1 MSQIF
6 GKQISKPRFPQKVC
20 SDNVSKTVTKPG
32 IPGRAFL
39 NKMAHTNIY
48 MSVCL
53 IVGFVFIMSCP
64 TVFAQTSQTFTTSGS
79 FTVPTGVTS
88 LKVEVWG
95 GGGKG
100 ASRTTNGNGGGGG
113 GGAYSQSIIAV
124 TPGSNYN
131 YVVGLGSATT
141 VPGGDSY
148 FINTSTLLAK
158 GGNSTADN
166 STSGATGG
174 GTSSGIGTT
183 KYNGGS
189 GAAGSGTYGGGGGSS
204 AGNASNGTSAS
215 SATGAAAPTGGGAG
229 GNGRSSTQGDG
240 SSGSIPG
247 GGGGGAY
254 RTSSGTRLGG
264 SGANGQIIFTWIT
277 VSASSTATYSGGSTG
292 SITATASGGTSYTY
306 SLDGV
311 SYQSGNTFGGLSAG
325 TYTVYTNDVS
335 GCTSYTTVVIQTRPI
350 YYVRAYNG
358 SNSNTG
364 LSWSQAFATVQK
376 AVETANAQTPK
387 GMVCVAA
394 GDYYHDSGYDLTD
407 GYQTYTSSTG
417 YLWYE
422 WSNNFLM
429 RDGVDVYGGF
439 REYRTTD
446 NNSAGFQD
454 RLLLSN
460 DSNYATILH
469 GGDKQRVLGPLY
481 SLVWNSGAV
490 NYDAALLTGFTNSTT
505 WDGFTI
511 TGANMIRP
519 SATATQYDECCGAG
533 VFMVNNSTVS
543 HCVIENNIA
552 GGPKDDGAGA
562 LMLGGG
568 NLLNCIIRHNKA
580 YYDGSGN
587 CSGGAIRMIRGNAK
601 VINCLIYDNMAE
613 KGGAINLSLVK
624 MNTGTYVPSY
634 IVNNTIA
641 NNSSSDGPG
650 LRVKY
655 ASAAADDNGDYTT
668 IRCYVYNN
676 ALWDG
681 LTSAAS
687 SSTYPPFKEAYNTFK
702 YGYVPP
708 KNANTAAGSLGTGS
722 FLFGTT
728 NSGSANAPYFVNPA
742 TSDPVADYRLQGDF
756 STLCNKGTAIVPSG
770 YPGGAPTPPIAD
782 LRDLYRKNSGSGI
795 PDIGCYE
802 VTPRIFYVND
812 AAGNKLDEKCRGRNW
827 TYPYASLQ
835 FGLDQYDQYDF
846 PQVWVSKSSTGFIPT
861 KNAAGVNVSDATAT
875 FILRTNLSLIG
886 GFTGTQASE
895 FPGNYTEIFTKPTQR
910 TDLVTN
916 KVKLSSPNATSI
928 VSYNPAATETY
939 VNGTGSATW
948 AGAIIDGF
956 TISGTPAGSSAV
968 SLPDSAM
975 LSNCQIISNL
985 GDALS
990 TGTASSVS
998 NALITDNAGNAVT
1011 LRGTSAIVTN
1021 VTIANNGNYAIAVP
1035 GGAGSATLTNSIVW
1049 GNKANFDALA
1059 DTAKIS
1065 ATYTALSTASASN
1078 DVPLNKWI
1086 SFSNGTGNINLFHRS
1101 PNFKKRKGNY
1111 ELQLISPCLDAG
1123 LLSANSQPID
1133 VYGQSRSYSG
1143 KIDMGAIQKQ
1153 PGDGVYVNS
1162 GTNTF
1167 SYFRASGTPTLS
1179 NLTGQEVLVKPVSV
1193 INLGGST
1200 TVQPKVLFIQDDNT
1214 TAPIIYNGSIKAD
1227 STLYLRKMTK
1237 YRSSGLAYWTFM
1249 GFPFTSARLDSIDG
1263 LKIENSVR
1271 SDQYTESIRAING
1284 ANKSAWKPYMGT
1296 NLTDPNLKWFVPGR
1310 GYAASLNAKVPD
1322 QPVSTTLIV
1331 PAQKGTT
1338 ISDAAATLTDPVS
1351 YTETS
1356 RPWYDKGWNLI
1367 ANPFARTA
1375 KFGSVPLWDANPYT
1389 SGSIWLYIADQDTYD
1404 VIPTVSSYYT
1414 DNGLSAYGTF
1424 FIQTYST
1431 ATTTSTAEIST
1442 SSNGSTPLRTRA
1454 FPFSTTSETKPEVF
1468 RLHLEGNN
1476 LKYNTY
1482 VIFNDSAR
1490 AEATAIEDAPT
1501 MGGLSGN
1508 SIQMS
1513 TYATGSDLAL
1523 SVNTLPF
1530 TGTSMEI
1537 PLSVTIQQKGSYTFA
1552 LQESSKFKTVY
1563 LVDPAGTSHNISKG
1577 NYSANI
1583 DSTGSFS
1590 YKLIFEK
1597 KDESH
1602 DKEDVLEK
1610 WGIHIYESNGKVVI
1624 TSKDPL
1630 LRVYLFRM
1638 NQQLVRAMANCGT
1651 DFQFQL
1657 PFPGA
1662 YLVKVTTE
1670 KGTFSRIVVKH

>member
-1 MSQIF
+1 MPQIF
-6 GKQISKPRFPQKVC
+6 GEHSAKSRFSQKTC
-20 SDNVSKTVTKPG
+20 SDNVSKTLTKPEISG
-32 IPGRAFL
+32 EFVL
-39 NKMAHTNIY
+39 NKMIYTNIY
-48 MSVCL
+48 ISVCL
-53 IVGFVFIMSCP
+53 IVCFVFLTSCP

-79 FTVPTGVTS
+79 FTVPSGVTS

-95 GGGKG
+95 AGGGGGGSTSNGSGGSGGGGGGYCSGVATGYSGTQSIVVGTGGAGGTTSTTWNGSNGGNSSVFGLIAYGGIGGKG
-100 ASRTTNGNGGGGG
+100 NTGVLGTGGSATGGTVNTKGGDGIKGASTGGAGGAGANGGAGGAGGSNAVGGSGVSPGGGGG
-113 GGAYSQSIIAV
+113 GGEYAN
-124 TPGSNYN
+124 GS
-131 YVVGLGSATT
+131 S
-141 VPGGDSY
+141 
-148 FINTSTLLAK
+148 K
-158 GGNSTADN
+158 
-166 STSGATGG
+166 TGG
-174 GTSSGIGTT
+174 
-183 KYNGGS
+183 
-189 GAAGSGTYGGGGGSS
+189 
-204 AGNASNGTSAS
+204 
-215 SATGAAAPTGGGAG
+215 
-229 GNGRSSTQGDG
+229 
-240 SSGSIPG
+240 
-247 GGGGGAY
+247 
-254 RTSSGTRLGG
+254 L
-264 SGANGQIIFTWIT
+264 GANGQIILTWIT
-277 VSASSTATYSGGSTG
+277 VSASATATYSGGNTG
-292 SITATASGGTSYTY
+292 TITATASGGTSYTY
-306 SLDGV
+306 SLDDIT
-311 SYQSGNTFGGLSAG
+311 YQSENTFSGLSIG
-325 TYTVYTNDVS
+325 TYTVYAKDIS
-335 GCTSYTTVVIQTRPI
+335 GCKSYTTVAVQTRPI

-358 SNSNTG
+358 NNSNTG

-439 REYRTTD
+439 REYRTVD

-460 DSNYATILH
+460 DPNYATVLH

-490 NYDAALLTGFTNSTT
+490 NYDAALLTGFANSTT

-511 TGANMIRP
+511 SGANMIRP

-533 VFMVNNSTVS
+533 VFMLNNSTVS
-543 HCVIENNIA
+543 HCIIENNIA

-568 NLLNCIIRHNKA
+568 NLLNCIVRHNKA

-601 VINCLIYDNMAE
+601 VINCLIYDNTAE

-624 MNTGTYVPSY
+624 MNTGTYTPSY

-650 LRVKY
+650 LRIKY
-655 ASAAADDNGDYTT
+655 ASAVADDNGDMTT

-702 YGYVPP
+702 YGYIPP
-708 KNANTAAGSLGTGS
+708 KNANTATGSLGTGS

-728 NSGSANAPYFVNPA
+728 NSGSANAPYFVNLG
-742 TSDPVADYRLQGDF
+742 TSDPVADYRLQGNF
-756 STLCNKGTAIVPSG
+756 STLYNKGTVTVPSG
-770 YPGGAPTPPIAD
+770 YPGGAPTPPASD
-782 LRDLYRKNSGSGI
+782 LRDLYRKNSGSGV

-827 TYPYASLQ
+827 TYPYGSLQ
-835 FGLDQYDQYDF
+835 FALDQYDQYDF
-846 PQVWVSKSSTGFIPT
+846 PQVWVAKSSTGFIPT
-861 KNAAGVNVSDATAT
+861 KNAAGVNISDATAT

-886 GFTGTQASE
+886 GFTGAQASE
-895 FPGNYTEIFTKPTQR
+895 FAGNYNEIFTKPTLR
-910 TDLVTN
+910 TDLITN
-916 KVKLSSPNATSI
+916 KVKLLSPIATSI

-939 VNGTGSATW
+939 VNGTGSTTW
-948 AGAIIDGF
+948 AGATIDGF
-956 TISGTPAGSSAV
+956 TISGTLAGSSVVA
-968 SLPDSAM
+968 LPDSAT
-975 LSNCQIISNL
+975 LRNCQIIFNM

-998 NALITDNAGNAVT
+998 NALITDNSGIGVT
-1011 LRGTSAIVTN
+1011 LRGTNACVSNATV
-1021 VTIANNGNYAIAVP
+1021 ANNGSYAIAIP
-1035 GGAGSATLTNSIVW
+1035 GGAGSATLANSIIW

-1059 DTAKIS
+1059 DTAKIT

-1078 DVPLNKWI
+1078 DTPLNKWI

-1133 VYGQSRSYSG
+1133 VYGQPRSYGG

-1153 PGDGVYVNS
+1153 SGDGIYANS

-1167 SYFRASGTPTLS
+1167 SYFRASGTPSLS
-1179 NLTGQEVLVKPVSV
+1179 NLTGQEVLAKPVSV

-1200 TVQPKVLFIQDDNT
+1200 TVKPKVLFIQDDNT

-1227 STLYLRKMTK
+1227 STLYLRKLTK

-1249 GFPFTSARLDSIDG
+1249 GFPFTSVRLDSIDG

-1331 PAQKGTT
+1331 PAQKGST
-1338 ISDAAATLTDPVS
+1338 ISDATATLTDPVS

-1431 ATTTSTAEIST
+1431 ATSASTAEIST
-1442 SSNGSTPLRTRA
+1442 SGNGTTPLRTKA
-1454 FPFSTTSETKPEVF
+1454 FPFSTTTETKPEVF

-1482 VIFNDSAR
+1482 VIFNDSAH
-1490 AEATAIEDAPT
+1490 AEASAIEDAPT

-1530 TGTSMEI
+1530 KGTSMEI
-1537 PLSVTIQQKGSYTFA
+1537 PLNVSISQQGSYTFA
-1552 LQESSKFKTVY
+1552 LQESNKSKTVY

-1577 NYSANI
+1577 NYTTNV

-1602 DKEDVLEK
+1602 DKENLLEK
-1610 WGIHIYESNGKVVI
+1610 WGIHIFETNGNVIISSN
-1624 TSKDPL
+1624 DPL

-1651 DFQFQL
+1651 NFQFHL

-1662 YLVKVTTE
+1662 YMVRVTTK
-1670 KGTFSRIVVKH
+1670 KGTFSQIVVKH

>member
-1 MSQIF
+1 MILIIREYNTILMHQKNMSQIF
-6 GKQISKPRFPQKVC
+6 GKQSSKLRFPQKVS
-20 SDNVSKTVTKPG
+20 SDNVSKTETKPDFF
-32 IPGRAFL
+32 GRGSL
-39 NKMAHTNIY
+39 NKMTRTRRYA
-48 MSVCL
+48 SVCL
-53 IVGFVFIMSCP
+53 GVCFFFLMLCS
-64 TVFAQTSQTFTTSGS
+64 TAFAQTSQTFTTSGS
-79 FTVPTGVTS
+79 FTVPSGVTS

-95 GGGKG
+95 AGGGGGGSTSNGSGGSGGGGGGYCSGVITGYSGTQSIVVGAGGAGGTTSTTWNGTNGGNSSAFGLIAYGGIGGKG
-100 ASRTTNGNGGGGG
+100 NAGSLGTGGSATGGTVNTKGGDGIKGASTGGAGGIGANGGAGGAGGSNAVGGAGVSPGGGGG
-113 GGAYSQSIIAV
+113 GGEYA
-124 TPGSNYN
+124 N
-131 YVVGLGSATT
+131 
-141 VPGGDSY
+141 
-148 FINTSTLLAK
+148 
-158 GGNSTADN
+158 
-166 STSGATGG
+166 GA
-174 GTSSGIGTT
+174 S
-183 KYNGGS
+183 K
-189 GAAGSGTYGGGGGSS
+189 A
-204 AGNASNGTSAS
+204 
-215 SATGAAAPTGGGAG
+215 
-229 GNGRSSTQGDG
+229 
-240 SSGSIPG
+240 
-247 GGGGGAY
+247 
-254 RTSSGTRLGG
+254 GG
-264 SGANGQIIFTWIT
+264 SGANGQITLTWIT
-277 VSASSTATYSGGSTG
+277 VSASATATYSGGNTG
-292 SITATASGGTSYTY
+292 AITATASGGTSYTY
-306 SLDGV
+306 SLDGIT
-311 SYQSGNTFGGLSAG
+311 YQSGNTFSGLPIG
-325 TYTVYTNDVS
+325 TYTVYVQDIS
-335 GCTSYTTVVIQTRPI
+335 GCKSYTTVAVQTRPI

-358 SNSNTG
+358 NNSNTG

-394 GDYYHDSGYDLTD
+394 GDYYHDPAYDLTD
-407 GYQTYTSSTG
+407 GYQTYTPSTG

-439 REYRTTD
+439 REYRTAD

-460 DSNYATILH
+460 DPNYVTVLH

-490 NYDAALLTGFTNSTT
+490 NYDAALLTGFANSTT

-511 TGANMIRP
+511 SGANMIRP

-533 VFMVNNSTVS
+533 VFMLNNSTVS
-543 HCVIENNIA
+543 HCIIENNIA

-568 NLLNCIIRHNKA
+568 NLLNCIVRHNKA

-624 MNTGTYVPSY
+624 MNTGTYSPSY
-634 IVNNTIA
+634 IINNAIA
-641 NNSSSDGPG
+641 NNSSADGPG
-650 LRVKY
+650 LRIKY

-687 SSTYPPFKEAYNTFK
+687 SSIYPPFKESYNTFK
-702 YGYVPP
+702 SGYVSP
-708 KNANTAAGSLGTGS
+708 KNANTAAGALGTGS
-722 FLFGTT
+722 FLFGAT
-728 NSGSANAPYFVNPA
+728 NSGSANAPYFVNPG
-742 TSDPVADYRLQGDF
+742 TSDPGADYRLQGNF
-756 STLCNKGTAIVPSG
+756 STLYNKGTAVVPSG
-770 YPGGAPTPPIAD
+770 YPGGAPTPPASD
-782 LRDLYRKNSGSGI
+782 LRDLYRKNSGSGV

-835 FGLDQYDQYDF
+835 FALDQYDQYDF
-846 PQVWVSKSSTGFIPT
+846 PQVWVAKSSAGFIPT

-886 GFTGTQASE
+886 GFTGAQASE
-895 FPGNYTEIFTKPTQR
+895 FAGNYNEIFTKPTLR
-910 TDLVTN
+910 TDLITN
-916 KVKLSSPNATSI
+916 KVRLSSPIATSI

-956 TISGTPAGSSAV
+956 TISGTLAGSSAV
-968 SLPDSAM
+968 SLPDSAT
-975 LSNCQIISNL
+975 LRNCQIISNM

-990 TGTASSVS
+990 AGAESSVS
-998 NALITDNAGNAVT
+998 NALITDNAGVAVT
-1011 LRGTSAIVTN
+1011 LRGTNAAVTN
-1021 VTIANNGNYAIAVP
+1021 TTVANNGGYAIAIP
-1035 GGAGSATLTNSIVW
+1035 GGAGSATLTNSIIW

-1059 DTAKIS
+1059 DTAKIT

-1078 DVPLNKWI
+1078 DIPLNKWI
-1086 SFSNGTGNINLFHRS
+1086 SFANGTGNINLFHRS

-1123 LLSANSQPID
+1123 LLSANSLPID
-1133 VYGQSRSYSG
+1133 VYGQPRSYSG

-1153 PGDGVYVNS
+1153 SGDGVYANS

-1179 NLTGQEVLVKPVSV
+1179 NLTGQEVLVKPVSF

-1200 TVQPKVLFIQDDNT
+1200 TVKPKVLFIQDDNT

-1227 STLYLRKMTK
+1227 STLYLRKLTK
-1237 YRSSGLAYWTFM
+1237 YRSNGVAYWTFM

-1263 LKIENSVR
+1263 LKVENSVR
-1271 SDQYTESIRAING
+1271 ADQYTESIRAING

-1296 NLTDPNLKWFVPGR
+1296 NLTDPSLKWFVPGR

-1322 QPVSTTLIV
+1322 KPVSTTLIV

-1338 ISDAAATLTDPVS
+1338 ISDAASTLTAPVS

-1389 SGSIWLYIADQDTYD
+1389 SGSIWLYIADQDAYD

-1431 ATTTSTAEIST
+1431 ATSASTAEIST
-1442 SSNGSTPLRTRA
+1442 SGNGTAPLRTKA
-1454 FPFSTTSETKPEVF
+1454 FPFSTTNETKPEVF
-1468 RLHLEGNN
+1468 RIHLEGNG
-1476 LKYNTY
+1476 LKYNAY

-1490 AEATAIEDAPT
+1490 TEATAIEDAPT

-1513 TYATGSDLAL
+1513 TYAAGSDLAL

-1530 TGTSMEI
+1530 KGTSMEV
-1537 PLSVTIQQKGSYTFA
+1537 PLSVSISQQGSYTFS

-1563 LVDPAGTSHNISKG
+1563 LVDPADVSHNISKG
-1577 NYSANI
+1577 NYTVNI
-1583 DSTGSFS
+1583 DSTGSFG

-1602 DKEDVLEK
+1602 DKEDLLEK
-1610 WGIHIYESNGKVVI
+1610 WGIHIYESNGKVII

-1630 LRVYLFRM
+1630 IRVYLFRM

-1651 DFQFQL
+1651 NFQFQL

>member
-1 MSQIF
+1 MHQKNMSQIF
-6 GKQISKPRFPQKVC
+6 RKQSSKLRFPQKVS
-20 SDNVSKTVTKPG
+20 SDNVSKGVTKPE
-32 IPGRAFL
+32 ISGRVFL
-39 NKMAHTNIY
+39 SKMTCTSIY
-48 MSVCL
+48 TSVCL
-53 IVGFVFIMSCP
+53 VVCFIFLTVCP
-64 TVFAQTSQTFTTSGS
+64 AVFAQTSQTFTTNGS
-79 FTVPTGVTS
+79 FTVPSGVTS

-95 GGGKG
+95 GGGGGGGSTSNGSGGSGGGGGSYCSGVATGYSGTQSIIVGAGGTGGTNSTTWNGTNGGNSSAFGLIAYGGIGGKGNTGAIGTGGSAIGGTVNTKGGDGIRG
-100 ASRTTNGNGGGGG
+100 ASSGGAGGIGANGGAGGVGGSNAVGGSGVSPGGGGG
-113 GGAYSQSIIAV
+113 GGEYA
-124 TPGSNYN
+124 
-131 YVVGLGSATT
+131 
-141 VPGGDSY
+141 
-148 FINTSTLLAK
+148 
-158 GGNSTADN
+158 
-166 STSGATGG
+166 SGA
-174 GTSSGIGTT
+174 S
-183 KYNGGS
+183 K
-189 GAAGSGTYGGGGGSS
+189 A
-204 AGNASNGTSAS
+204 
-215 SATGAAAPTGGGAG
+215 GGAG
-229 GNGRSSTQGDG
+229 
-240 SSGSIPG
+240 
-247 GGGGGAY
+247 AK
-254 RTSSGTRLGG
+254 
-264 SGANGQIIFTWIT
+264 GQIVLTWIT
-277 VSASSTATYSGGSTG
+277 VSASSTSTNLGESTG
-292 SITATASGGTSYTY
+292 AITATASGGTSYTY
-306 SLDGV
+306 SLDGTNF
-311 SYQSGNTFGGLSAG
+311 QSENTFSGLSAG
-325 TYTVYTNDVS
+325 TYTVYAKDIS
-335 GCTSYTTVVIQTRPI
+335 GCKSYTTVVIQARPI

-358 SNSNTG
+358 NNSNTG

-394 GDYYHDSGYDLTD
+394 GDYYHDSAYDLTE

-429 RDGVDVYGGF
+429 RDGVNVYGGF
-439 REYRTTD
+439 REYKTTD

-460 DSNYATILH
+460 DPNYATVLH

-481 SLVWNSGAV
+481 SLVWNSSAT
-490 NYDAALLTGFTNSTT
+490 NYDAALLTGFANSTT

-519 SATATQYDECCGAG
+519 SATDTQYDECCGAG
-533 VFMVNNSTVS
+533 VFMLNNSTIS

-568 NLLNCIIRHNKA
+568 NLLNCIVRHNKA

-601 VINCLIYDNMAE
+601 VINCLIYDNSAE

-624 MNTGTYVPSY
+624 MNTGTYAPSY

-641 NNSSSDGPG
+641 NNSSPDGPG

-655 ASAAADDNGDYTT
+655 ASAVADDNGDYTT

-687 SSTYPPFKEAYNTFK
+687 GSTYPSFKEAYNTFK
-702 YGYVPP
+702 FGYVPP
-708 KNANTAAGSLGTGS
+708 KNANTTLGVLGTGS
-722 FLFGTT
+722 FLFGMT
-728 NSGSANAPYFVNPA
+728 NTGSSNAPYFVSPG
-742 TSDPVADYRLQGDF
+742 TSDPVADYRLQGVF
-756 STLCNKGTAIVPSG
+756 STLYNKGTSVVPAG
-770 YPGGAPTPPIAD
+770 YPGGAPTPPTSD
-782 LRDLYRKNSGSGI
+782 LRGLYRKNSGSGV

-802 VTPRIFYVND
+802 VTPRVFYVND
-812 AAGNKLDEKCRGRNW
+812 AASNKLNEKCRGRNW

-835 FGLDQYDQYDF
+835 FALDQYDQYDF
-846 PQVWVSKSSTGFIPT
+846 PQVWVAKSSAGFIPT
-861 KNAAGVNVSDATAT
+861 KNAAGTNVSDATAT

-886 GFTGTQASE
+886 GFTGAQASE
-895 FPGNYTEIFTKPTQR
+895 FAGNYNEIFTKPTQR
-910 TDLVTN
+910 TDLITN
-916 KVKLSSPNATSI
+916 KVRLSSPIATSI

-939 VNGTGSATW
+939 VKGTGSTTW
-948 AGAIIDGF
+948 AGATIDGF
-956 TISGTPAGSSAV
+956 TISGTLAGSSAV
-968 SLPDSAM
+968 VLPDSAT
-975 LSNCQIISNL
+975 LRNCQIISNL

-990 TGTASSVS
+990 TGAASSVS

-1011 LRGTSAIVTN
+1011 LRGTNAIVTN
-1021 VTIANNGNYAIAVP
+1021 ATIANNGSYAIAVP
-1035 GGAGSATLTNSIVW
+1035 GGNGSATLTNSIIW

-1059 DTAKIS
+1059 DTAKIT

-1078 DVPLNKWI
+1078 DIPLNKWI
-1086 SFSNGTGNINLFHRS
+1086 SFTNGTGNINLFHRS
-1101 PNFKKRKGNY
+1101 PNFKKRKENY

-1123 LLSANSQPID
+1123 LLSVNSQSID
-1133 VYGQSRSYSG
+1133 VYGQPRSYGG

-1153 PGDGVYVNS
+1153 SGDGIYANS

-1167 SYFRASGTPTLS
+1167 SYFRASGTPSLS
-1179 NLTGQEVLVKPVSV
+1179 NLTDQEVLVKPVSV

-1200 TVQPKVLFIQDDNT
+1200 TVKPKALFIQDDNT
-1214 TAPIIYNGSIKAD
+1214 TAPVIYNGSIKAD
-1227 STLYLRKMTK
+1227 STLYLRKLTK
-1237 YRSSGLAYWTFM
+1237 YRSNGVAYWTFM
-1249 GFPFTSARLDSIDG
+1249 GFPFASARLDSIDG

-1271 SDQYTESIRAING
+1271 ADQYTESIRAING

-1322 QPVSTTLIV
+1322 KAVSTTLIV
-1331 PAQKGTT
+1331 PAQKGTI
-1338 ISDAAATLTDPVS
+1338 ISDATATLTDPVS

-1431 ATTTSTAEIST
+1431 ATSTSTAEIST
-1442 SSNGSTPLRTRA
+1442 SGNGTTPLRTKA
-1454 FPFSTTSETKPEVF
+1454 FPFSTRNEVKPEVF
-1468 RLHLEGNN
+1468 RLHLEGNG

-1513 TYATGSDLAL
+1513 TFATGSDLAL

-1537 PLSVTIQQKGSYTFA
+1537 PLSVTIQQQGSYTFS
-1552 LQESSKFKTVY
+1552 LQESSKSKTVY
-1563 LVDPAGTSHNISKG
+1563 LVDPAGATHNISKES
-1577 NYSANI
+1577 YTADI

-1590 YKLIFEK
+1590 YKLVFEK

-1602 DKEDVLEK
+1602 DKEDLLEK
-1610 WGIHIYESNGKVVI
+1610 WGIHIYESHGKVII

-1630 LRVYLFRM
+1630 IRVYLFRM
-1638 NQQLVRAMANCGT
+1638 NQQLVRAMANCGNN
-1651 DFQFQL
+1651 FQFHL